1 MLIDLSYPIHTG
13 MGVYPNDPPVI
24 ISDASGPKSGR
35 CHISRVDFGTHTGT
49 HIDMPFHFIPEGQTA
64 DVFPLGNCM
73 GQGFLI
79 EKEYH
84 EGPLLTLSADELTGM
99 PEGAVFVLYT
109 HWQERYG
116 GEDFFT
122 EYPALTIEAAELLLE
137 KGVRAIAMDTP
148 SIDNRY
154 TNGELHKL
162 VLGRGVA
169 IIETLANLDRLA
181 AAQQDEA
188 AVIGKTAADGKWTA
202 GDNTATIGKT
212 ADDGKWTA
220 GDNMATIGK
229 TAADGKWA
237 AGGNTATIGKTADDG
252 KWTAG
257 GNIVTNSNAADNEE
271 SGAGGKL
278 AVCGKTRGFFL
289 CAAPLKLAGGDGSP
303 VRAFALTE

>member
-188 AVIGKTAADGKWTA
+188 AVIGKTAADGKW
-202 GDNTATIGKT
+202 
-212 ADDGKWTA
+212 
-220 GDNMATIGK
+220 
-229 TAADGKWA
+229 A

-252 KWTAG
+252 RWTAG

>member
-220 GDNMATIGK
+220 G
-229 TAADGKWA
+229 
-237 AGGNTATIGKTADDG
+237 
-252 KWTAG
+252 

>member
-13 MGVYPNDPPVI
+13 MGVYPNDPAVT
-24 ISDASGPKSGR
+24 ISDASGPKSGK

-49 HIDMPFHFIPEGQTA
+49 HIDMPFHFIPGGQTA

-79 EKEYH
+79 EKEYR

-188 AVIGKTAADGKWTA
+188 AVIGKTAADGKWA
-202 GDNTATIGKT
+202 
-212 ADDGKWTA
+212 A

-289 CAAPLKLAGGDGSP
+289 CAAPLKLTGGDGSP
-303 VRAFALTE
+303 VRAFALLE